1 MAYYLSK
8 VQLPDFGFSPDARFP
23 VVNGEKSNLTEY
35 LHFGHKMTVTLFSMI
50 LGVAYKK
57 IVCQKRLRL

>member
-23 VVNGEKSNLTEY
+23 VVNGEKVILPSICTLDI
-35 LHFGHKMTVTLFSMI
+35 KMTVTLFSMI